1 MENLSIDS
9 IDLQLLECLQRDA
22 YPTNQALAAQ
32 AGISPPTCL
41 RRIKR
46 LRESGLIE
54 RQVAVLQPDVLAAAV
69 GHGLHAMAE
78 VLLDRQH
85 SQAHDAFEARA
96 VAEACVQQCW
106 RMASGA
112 DFWLVLQVRDMPHYL
127 DLAARLF
134 TQDANVRNVRLHF
147 ATRRAKF
154 ETTLPLPLTLSR
166 GRASGGL
173 GDLPGS

>member
-1 MENLSIDS
+1 MEFLELDA
-9 IDLQLLECLQRDA
+9 IDLQLLSRLQQDA
-22 YPTNQALAAQ
+22 TPTNQDLAA
-32 AGISPPTCL
+32 AVGISPPTCL
-41 RRIKR
+41 RRVRR
-46 LRESGLIE
+46 LREIGLIE
-54 RQVAVLQPDVLAAAV
+54 RQVAIVQPDLLAAAL

-85 SQAHDAFEARA
+85 SEAQDAFETRA

-112 DFWLVLQVRDMPHYL
+112 DFVLVLQVRDMPHYL
-127 DLAARLF
+127 ALAARLF

-154 ETTLPLPLTLSR
+154 ETALPLDTTT
-166 GRASGGL
+166 
-173 GDLPGS
+173 